1 MKYDEFV
8 DAVAIRAGMSPA
20 EAEVLAHAALQTLA
34 DRLTAGEA
42 RDLAAQ
48 LPRGLAESLEP
59 RYEKAEAFGLEE
71 FVRRVG
77 NRAAVDLSTAWYGM
91 RAVLATLRG
100 GVSVG
105 EFQDV
110 IGQLGKEY
118 VEALQPAR

>member
-1 MKYDEFV
+1 MTYDEFV

-20 EAEVLAHAALQTLA
+20 EAEVLTHAALQTLA

-42 RDLAAQ
+42 HDLGAQ
-48 LPRGLAESLEP
+48 LPRGLQESLAP

-77 NRAAVDLSTAWYGM
+77 NRAGVDMSMAWHGM

-100 GVSVG
+100 GVSAG

-110 IGQLGKEY
+110 IGQLPKEY
-118 VEALQPAR
+118 LEALQPAR

>member
-1 MKYDEFV
+1 MTYDEFV

-20 EAEVLAHAALQTLA
+20 EAEVLTHAALQTLA

-42 RDLAAQ
+42 RDLGAQ
-48 LPRGLAESLEP
+48 LPRGLQESLQP

-77 NRAAVDLSTAWYGM
+77 NRAGVDMSMAWHGM

-100 GVSVG
+100 GVSAG

-110 IGQLGKEY
+110 IGQLPKEY
-118 VEALQPAR
+118 LEALQPAR

>member
-8 DAVAIRAGMSPA
+8 DAVAIRAGVSLA
-20 EAEVLAHAALQTLA
+20 EAEVLTDATLQTLS

-48 LPRGLAESLEP
+48 LPRGLQESLQP
-59 RYEKAEAFGLEE
+59 RYEQADRFGLEE

-77 NRAAVDLSTAWYGM
+77 NRAGMDLPVAWHGM

-100 GVSVG
+100 ATSTG

-110 IGQLGKEY
+110 INQLPNEFQK
-118 VEALQPAR
+118 ALQPSR